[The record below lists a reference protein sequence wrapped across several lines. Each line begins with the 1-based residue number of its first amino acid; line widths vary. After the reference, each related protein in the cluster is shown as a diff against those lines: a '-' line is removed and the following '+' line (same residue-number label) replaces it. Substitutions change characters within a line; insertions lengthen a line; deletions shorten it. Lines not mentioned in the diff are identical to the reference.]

1 MLYKFFHFASQTAAL
16 QAQQKAKSF
25 MAMESLSKWSRKQAA
40 HRHVEERRFLCCYA
54 DVVLINDVKR
64 ENKNQ
69 FAEISRETSPK

>member
-1 MLYKFFHFASQTAAL
+1 MRQKTSCPQT
-16 QAQQKAKSF
+16 
-25 MAMESLSKWSRKQAA
+25 
-40 HRHVEERRFLCCYA
+40 HVEERRFLCCYA